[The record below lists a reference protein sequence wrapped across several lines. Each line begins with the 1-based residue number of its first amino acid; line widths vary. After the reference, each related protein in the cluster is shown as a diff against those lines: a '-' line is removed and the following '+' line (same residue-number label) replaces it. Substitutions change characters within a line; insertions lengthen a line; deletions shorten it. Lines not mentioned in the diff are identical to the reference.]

1 MVNDILSDNIL
12 LIYMYINKKM
22 IKYYHLMLHVLKI
35 ITTLQANMKCN
46 EYNN

>member
-1 MVNDILSDNIL
+1 MVNDTLSDNIL

-35 ITTLQANMKCN
+35 ITNLQANMKCN